1 MKSAT
6 VSPARSAYAAT
17 AAAPRSV
24 AGFALYS
31 RHGDEYVAHSL
42 NLLTFRGEQVTSIAA
57 FLTPALFPAFGL
69 ATTIVAP
76 EA

>member
-1 MKSAT
+1 MAWESRDLDANGQ
-6 VSPARSAYAAT
+6 P
-17 AAAPRSV
+17 
-24 AGFALYS
+24 GFALYS

-69 ATTIVAP
+69 ATTIAAP